1 VNTICARHHSNGDIA
16 VIANMQ
22 LLADLILKYIKQGM
36 SSEEAKQKAVE
47 EIMEKEKG
55 DGDRTH

>member
-1 VNTICARHHSNGDIA
+1 
-16 VIANMQ
+16 MQ